1 MTPRSRQKSSKSQAC
16 QASQPSSLKP
26 PDKATQGP
34 NWPPLAHLIPPD
46 DLTLTTLVPNQIL
59 LIPNFFTT
67 ALCKTYT
74 TFLSNLPLTTTPGKP
89 KRGEAVRVNDRF
101 QVHDPTFAHSL
112 WSQTSLKEL
121 VMKCEAPGIW
131 GGEVIGLNP
140 NIRVYRYRPGQFFD
154 KHYDVSN
161 SLSVGDPPV
170 AARTTWTLL
179 IYLSSCVGGETVF
192 YPEGPAKGP
201 APEPVVVEVDAG
213 LALLH
218 RHGDDCL
225 LHEGRVVKGREK
237 WVLRSDLVVRR

>member
-1 MTPRSRQKSSKSQAC
+1 
-16 QASQPSSLKP
+16 
-26 PDKATQGP
+26 
-34 NWPPLAHLIPPD
+34 
-46 DLTLTTLVPNQIL
+46 
-59 LIPNFFTT
+59 
-67 ALCKTYT
+67 
-74 TFLSNLPLTTTPGKP
+74 
-89 KRGEAVRVNDRF
+89 
-101 QVHDPTFAHSL
+101 
-112 WSQTSLKEL
+112 
-121 VMKCEAPGIW
+121 MKCEAPGIW